1 MTNSPSPGSRTTS
14 IQMHLEWGVQ
24 WPRSWSPNSALNEL
38 QQIQQRLTQF
48 GMSDGIHFTFGGK
61 IGNTRDSHRLILL
74 AKTKGL
80 ETQNRVVEEL
90 FQSYFEQN
98 GDITDRKMLQ
108 KAGVDAELDEVEVK
122 EWLESDKGG
131 EQVDQ
136 EVKLTKKSI
145 ESGVPRFVIQGDHVV
160 DGAEDPSAFLEVFGQ
175 IKSAES

>member
-1 MTNSPSPGSRTTS
+1 
-14 IQMHLEWGVQ
+14 MHLEWGVQ